1 MPKDMIFESGE
12 EFYNDLRDEPCIVCG
27 DPYQYV
33 LGSYVPDKSKRWR
46 NRKSEMPVLYY
57 ALCERCFNYGRIPTA
72 RIQAIYKNKF
82 GKLAA

>member
-1 MPKDMIFESGE
+1 MPKDTIFESGE

-33 LGSYVPDKSKRWR
+33 LGSYVPDESKRWR
-46 NRKSEMPVLYY
+46 NRKSEVPVLYY
-57 ALCERCFNYGRIPTA
+57 ALCEGCFNYGRIPIA

>member
-1 MPKDMIFESGE
+1 MPKDTIFESEE

-33 LGSYVPDKSKRWR
+33 LGSYVPDKSKHLR
-46 NRKSEMPVLYY
+46 NRKSEVPVLYY
-57 ALCERCFNYGRIPTA
+57 ALCETCFNYGRIPTA

-82 GKLAA
+82 GQLAA